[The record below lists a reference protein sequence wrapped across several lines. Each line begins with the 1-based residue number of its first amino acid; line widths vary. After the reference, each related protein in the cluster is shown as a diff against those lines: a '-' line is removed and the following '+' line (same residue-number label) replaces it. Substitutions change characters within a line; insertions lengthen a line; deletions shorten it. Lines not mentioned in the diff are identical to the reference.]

1 MKDTKDKIL
10 VTALRLFA
18 QDGYEAVSVS
28 KIAGELG
35 ITKGALYKHY
45 KNKRDIFDS
54 IFELLCQLD
63 EERAKNA
70 KVPEKNFEEMPLS
83 FGKTSVNGIVTYLK
97 EQFLY
102 WSEDEMACN
111 FRKMLTLEQ
120 YRNPEMTA
128 LYHKVLTQGP
138 IDYIENL
145 IREMMKQGTWR
156 EGNPKQM
163 AIELHA
169 PFYLLLSISDS
180 TQDAEEKKKIANIFM
195 EQVDKFVKENAP
207 QKYLVGK
214 EDVKV

>member
-1 MKDTKDKIL
+1 MKNTKDKIL

-45 KNKRDIFDS
+45 KNKRDIFNS
-54 IFELLCQLD
+54 IFECLCQLD
-63 EERAKNA
+63 EERAKSA

-83 FGKTSVNGIVTYLK
+83 FGKTSVDGIVTYLK

-145 IREMMKQGTWR
+145 IREMMKQGAWR

-169 PFYLLLSISDS
+169 PYYLLLSISDS
-180 TQDAEEKKKIANIFM
+180 TQSAEEKREIANAFM
-195 EQVDKFVKENAP
+195 AQVDQFVKKNAA
-207 QKYLVGK
+207 QKK
-214 EDVKV
+214 M

>member
-1 MKDTKDKIL
+1 MKNTKDKIL

-45 KNKRDIFDS
+45 KNKRDIFNS
-54 IFELLCQLD
+54 IFECLCQLD
-63 EERAKNA
+63 EERAKSA
-70 KVPEKNFEEMPLS
+70 KVPEKNFEEMSLS
-83 FGKTSVNGIVTYLK
+83 FGKTSVDGIVTYLK

-145 IREMMKQGTWR
+145 IREMMKQGAWR

-180 TQDAEEKKKIANIFM
+180 TQSAEEKREIANAFM
-195 EQVDKFVKENAP
+195 AQVDQFVKKNAA
-207 QKYLVGK
+207 QKK
-214 EDVKV
+214 M

>member
-54 IFELLCQLD
+54 IFECLCQLD
-63 EERAKNA
+63 EERAKSA
-70 KVPEKNFEEMPLS
+70 KVPKKNFEEMPLA
-83 FGKTSVNGIVTYLK
+83 FGKTSVDGIVTYLK

-120 YRNPEMTA
+120 YRNCL
-128 LYHKVLTQGP
+128 LYTSP
-138 IDYIENL
+138 SPRD
-145 IREMMKQGTWR
+145 
-156 EGNPKQM
+156 
-163 AIELHA
+163 
-169 PFYLLLSISDS
+169 
-180 TQDAEEKKKIANIFM
+180 
-195 EQVDKFVKENAP
+195 
-207 QKYLVGK
+207 
-214 EDVKV
+214 